1 MSSQIKRIGFDP
13 KGGFM
18 NQEINVNNQAAP
30 RENVVAGIV
39 GAFLFSLAGGVLWFV
54 IYMVGFVAAI
64 SGLVGVICAIKGY
77 ALFAKKESIKGII
90 ISSVIALGVIV
101 LAWYFSIGYEI
112 YNSYQELFM
121 AGETD
126 FTFTFFESMRLIPTF
141 FDIPEVRSACLRDLL
156 LGLVFC
162 IVASVSYIINKI
174 RSAKAA
180 NVAANVPFN
189 APVNEAQDQNNDTNA

>member
-121 AGETD
+121 AGESD
-126 FTFTFFESMRLIPTF
+126 FTVTFFESMRLIPTF

>member
-18 NQEINVNNQAAP
+18 NQEINVNNQVAP

>member
-1 MSSQIKRIGFDP
+1 
-13 KGGFM
+13 M
-18 NQEINVNNQAAP
+18 NQEINVNNQVAP

-54 IYMVGFVAAI
+54 IYMIGFVAAI

-77 ALFAKKESIKGII
+77 AIFAKKESIKGII
-90 ISSVIALGVIV
+90 IASVIALGVIV

-112 YNSYQELFM
+112 YNSYQELFL
-121 AGETD
+121 AGEID

-141 FDIPEVRSACLRDLL
+141 LDIPEVFSACLRDLL

-180 NVAANVPFN
+180 KIAANVTVN
-189 APVNEAQDQNNDTNA
+189 APTTEAQDQNNDTNA